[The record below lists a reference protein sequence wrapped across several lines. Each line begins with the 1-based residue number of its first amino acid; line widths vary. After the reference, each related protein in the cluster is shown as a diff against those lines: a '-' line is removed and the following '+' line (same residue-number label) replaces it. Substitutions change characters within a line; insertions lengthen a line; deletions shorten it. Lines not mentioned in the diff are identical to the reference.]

1 MFVII
6 GVLVVLASV
15 ATGYAM
21 AGGPFGVL
29 FQPSEFVILGGATLG
44 SLIIS
49 MPKKYMK
56 PMTAG
61 LKGLFGAPA
70 FTDAS
75 FMELLKML
83 FELFSYI
90 RKQGLLSLEKDL
102 NDPHKSAIFSKF
114 PTFIH
119 NHHAVEYLTDVLSF
133 WLSTN
138 AKPHELDAYLE
149 TAMETHEEEHGI
161 VPGLVQ
167 KSGDALPG
175 FGIVAAVL
183 GIVVTMQHL
192 DGPPEELGHHV
203 GAALVGTFLGILA
216 AYGFINPM
224 ATNMEIVGKD
234 EARYYTIIKVALLAF
249 AEGAAPSVAVER
261 ARKVIFSVD
270 RPSANDLNNELKKK

>member
-6 GVLVVLASV
+6 GCLVVLASV

-29 FQPSEFVILGGATLG
+29 IVPSEYVTIGGCTLG
-44 SLIIS
+44 SLIIAC
-49 MPKKYMK
+49 PKKYMN
-56 PMTAG
+56 PMI
-61 LKGLFGAPA
+61 KGVKALFGAP
-70 FTDAS
+70 TYSDAS
-75 FMELLKML
+75 YLELLKML

-102 NDPHKSAIFSKF
+102 NDPHKSVIFSKF
-114 PTFIH
+114 PSFIN
-119 NHHAVEYLTDVLSF
+119 NHHAVEFLTDVLSF
-133 WLSTN
+133 WLATN

-149 TAMETHEEEHGI
+149 TTMDTHDEEHGI
-161 VPGLVQ
+161 IPGLIQ
-167 KSGDALPG
+167 KTGDALPG

-224 ATNMEIVGKD
+224 ATNLELMGKD
-234 EARYYTIIKVALLAF
+234 EGRYYIMIKVALLAF
-249 AEGAAPSVAVER
+249 AEGAAPSTAVER

-270 RPSANDLNNELKKK
+270 RPTSNDLNNELKKK

>member
-6 GVLVVLASV
+6 GCLIVLASV

-29 FQPSEFVILGGATLG
+29 IVPSEYVTIGGATIGALV
-44 SLIIS
+44 IAC
-49 MPKKYMK
+49 PKKYMNVLIGSLKALFK
-56 PMTAG
+56 PSPYDQNSY
-61 LKGLFGAPA
+61 L
-70 FTDAS
+70 
-75 FMELLKML
+75 ELLKML

-102 NDPHKSAIFSKF
+102 NDPHKSVVFSKF
-114 PTFIH
+114 PTFIN
-119 NHHAVEYLTDVLSF
+119 NHHAVEFVVDVLSF
-133 WLSTN
+133 WLATN

-149 TAMETHEEEHGI
+149 TAMETQEEEHGI

-167 KSGDALPG
+167 KTGDALPG

-224 ATNMEIVGKD
+224 ATNMELVGKD
-234 EARYYTIIKVALLAF
+234 EGRYYTIIKVALLAF
-249 AEGAAPSVAVER
+249 AEGAAPSTAVER

-270 RPSANDLNNELKKK
+270 RMSSNDLNNELKKK